1 MSELRK
7 YLMLMAILAASVT
20 YVAGLNPPGGV
31 WVETADGHLTGDQI
45 LVVTHHARYN
55 FFYYSNVIAFMASVV
70 VILLLLLE
78 RSVEQ
83 VRWLFSLRMV
93 LVLDLLALMVAY
105 AAGASR
111 GMFATVY
118 ASLLVSAVSIYAGVH
133 ITRYFLAGGPHD
145 TSDGKEAPAG
155 DGVKDDTVTGLN
167 KILMVFALFAA
178 TVTYTAG
185 LNPPGGFWPV
195 SQEGHRAGDPVLQ
208 DFHHWLRFMAF
219 LFFNSAAFAASV
231 VAVMLLT
238 TMNSDPKPKDESF
251 PAAYWFALVALVGLL
266 FAYGLGSS
274 RKTRSSFHVL
284 CMELPL
290 LVACILLQFL
300 FQKFFWEHV
309 CNLAVKIKGFWQQL
323 KGYEL

>member
-1 MSELRK
+1 
-7 YLMLMAILAASVT
+7 
-20 YVAGLNPPGGV
+20 
-31 WVETADGHLTGDQI
+31 
-45 LVVTHHARYN
+45 VVTHHARYN

-78 RSVEQ
+78 RSVKQ
-83 VRWLFSLRMV
+83 LRWLFSLRMV

-111 GMFATVY
+111 GMFATIY

-133 ITRYFLAGGPHD
+133 ITRYFLAGGPHSP
-145 TSDGKEAPAG
+145 SDGEKPAG
-155 DGVKDDTVTGLN
+155 DGVKDDTMTRLS

-185 LNPPGGFWPV
+185 LNPPGGFWPD

-219 LFFNSAAFAASV
+219 LVFNSAAFAASV

-238 TMNSDPKPKDESF
+238 TMNSDPKDKEESF

-274 RKTRSSFHVL
+274 RKTRSSIHVL
-284 CMELPL
+284 CLQLPL
-290 LVACILLQFL
+290 LVACILAQFL
-300 FQKFFWEHV
+300 FQKFCWERV
-309 CNLAVKIKGFWQQL
+309 CKLARKIKGFWQQL
-323 KGYEL
+323 KGYELRCLSFFSLGLCRHSIII